1 VPAVAVVTVPFSQVE
16 HEDMTSRTFHGS
28 LVALLSVGLLLMLA
42 GCGGPGVVA
51 GGAATAGIAVAQ
63 ERSVGAA
70 IDDTAIQLQIKH
82 HLLQASDGLF
92 IRVGSE
98 VHEGRV
104 LLTGVVPTAED
115 RVEAVRLTWQAQGV
129 LEVLNEIQVD
139 ERAGVIDYFK
149 DVKITT
155 QLRYQ
160 MLRDRDISDI
170 NFSVETVNG
179 IVYLM
184 GIARDQT
191 ELEKVT
197 THARNI
203 GGVQKVISH
212 VRLSDDA
219 RRGRS

>member
-1 VPAVAVVTVPFSQVE
+1 
-16 HEDMTSRTFHGS
+16 MTSRTSHHPLIVFLS
-28 LVALLSVGLLLMLA
+28 LVQLLALTA
-42 GCGGPGVVA
+42 CAGPGILA

-63 ERSVGAA
+63 ERTVGTA

-82 HLLQASDGLF
+82 YLLKASDDLF

-104 LLTGVVPTAED
+104 LLTGVVPTVDD
-115 RVEAVRLTWQAQGV
+115 RVEAVRLTWQANGV
-129 LEVLNEIQVD
+129 LEVLNELQVTD
-139 ERAGVIDYFK
+139 RDGIIDYFK
-149 DVKITT
+149 DVKITS
-155 QLRYQ
+155 QLRFQ

-184 GIARDQT
+184 GIARTQS
-191 ELEKVT
+191 ELGKVT

-203 GGVQKVISH
+203 AGVQKVISH
-212 VRLSDDA
+212 VRLSDDK
-219 RRGRS
+219 RRGKS